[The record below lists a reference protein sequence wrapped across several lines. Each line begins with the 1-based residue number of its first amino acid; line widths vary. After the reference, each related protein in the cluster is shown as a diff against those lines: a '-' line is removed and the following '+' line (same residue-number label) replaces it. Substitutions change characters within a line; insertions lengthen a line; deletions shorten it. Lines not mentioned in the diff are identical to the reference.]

1 MRRASFEL
9 ILTLLTAA
17 SLNLELTEESLNA
30 LLLPSQA
37 ICARLVNGAIG
48 CYIASNSPM
57 VGDYYSCATLLS

>member
-9 ILTLLTAA
+9 FLTLPTAA
-17 SLNLELTEESLNA
+17 SLNLLLTEESLNA
-30 LLLPSQA
+30 LLLPSWA

-57 VGDYYSCATLLS
+57 VGDYYSGTTVLS